1 MEASEVDLEV
11 LAFIE
16 RLGHSLLKLD
26 LIKFFA
32 HNPNLMDTSSG
43 IALRV
48 GRGKEAVAF
57 ELYDLFLL
65 GILER
70 EKLNDAYVYYL
81 SPDRRFRELLTRAIS
96 KVKF

>member
-1 MEASEVDLEV
+1 VDLEV

-16 RLGHSLLKLD
+16 RLGHSLIKLD
-26 LIKFFA
+26 LIRFFA
-32 HNPNLMDTSSG
+32 HNPYFMDTSSG

-48 GRGKEAVAF
+48 GRGKEAVAL

-65 GILER
+65 GVLER
-70 EKLNDAYVYYL
+70 ERLDDTYVYYL
-81 SPDRRFRELLTRAIS
+81 SPDRGLRELLARVIS